1 VSRIS
6 IIIPAFCEAPCI
18 AESVRNAARVGDEVL
33 VVDGGSSDS
42 TAALARA
49 AGARVLLSP
58 KGRGAQLRLGAAAA
72 TGDVLLFLHADAR
85 LGPEARAA
93 LIRALSE
100 PEVVG
105 GNFRVAFAARGLPAR
120 VFEVGYDLQRRLLGH
135 YYGDSAI
142 FARRSAYEAV
152 GGFADYPLFE
162 DYHFVRR
169 MERLGR
175 TAYVREVCVEA
186 SARRFQQHPWRA
198 LARWGLLL
206 LAYSVGVSPERLSAF
221 YHDLREPG
229 QRASQGSEN

>member
-1 VSRIS
+1 MSRIS
-6 IIIPAFCEAPCI
+6 IVIPAFCEAPCI
-18 AESVRNAARVGDEVL
+18 AESVRNAARVADEVL

-58 KGRGAQLRLGAAAA
+58 KGRGVQLRWGATAA

-85 LGPEARAA
+85 LAPEARSA
-93 LIRALSE
+93 LLRALSD

-162 DYHFVRR
+162 DFHFARR
-169 MERLGR
+169 IERLGR

-229 QRASQGSEN
+229 QRAPSAVRR